1 MQSISL
7 RQKQI
12 LDYII
17 DFIRKRGYAPSVR
30 DIASGCD
37 ISSSSL
43 AQYHLKVLERQG
55 YIHRDPEISRS
66 IALVKSELSAN
77 SIPLLGTIAAGQPI
91 PVPSSD
97 TWISAPEELLELPEY
112 VTGRLDRVYG
122 LRVQG
127 TSMIDA
133 LVDDGD
139 IVILQAASSAEDG
152 EMVAAWLKNRRE
164 VTLKKLYRESGRIR
178 LQPANQTMAPIYV
191 DPDEIE
197 VQGRVIAVLRKYH
210 QQLP

>member
-1 MQSISL
+1 MEPISL
-7 RQKQI
+7 KQKRI

-17 DFIRKRGYAPSVR
+17 EFTRGRGYPPSVR

-43 AQYHLKVLERQG
+43 AQYHLKVLQRHG

-66 IALVKSELSAN
+66 IALVKSERPAN

-97 TWISAPEELLELPEY
+97 TWISAPEELLELPGY
-112 VTGRLDRVYG
+112 VTGLLDRVYG

-139 IVILQAASSAEDG
+139 IVILQAASTAEDG
-152 EMVAAWLKNRRE
+152 EMVAVWLKNRRE
-164 VTLKKLYRESGRIR
+164 VTLKKLYRESERIR

-210 QQLP
+210 QQSP

>member
-1 MQSISL
+1 MEPISPK
-7 RQKQI
+7 QKRI

-17 DFIRKRGYAPSVR
+17 EFTRARGYAPSVR
-30 DIASGCD
+30 DVADGCD

-66 IALVKSELSAN
+66 IALVKNKLSTN
-77 SIPLLGTIAAGQPI
+77 SIPLVGTIAAGHPI
-91 PVPSSD
+91 PVPSPD
-97 TWISAPEELLELPEY
+97 TWVSAPEELLELPGY
-112 VTGRLDRVYG
+112 VTGLLDKVYG

-139 IVILQAASSAEDG
+139 IVILQAASTAEDG
-152 EMVAAWLKNRRE
+152 EMVAVWLKSRQE
-164 VTLKKLYRESGRIR
+164 VTLKKLYREPERIR
-178 LQPANQTMAPIYV
+178 LQPANEAMAPIYV

-210 QQLP
+210 QHLA

>member
-1 MQSISL
+1 MEPISL
-7 RQKQI
+7 RQKRI
-12 LDYII
+12 LGYIT
-17 DFIRKRGYAPSVR
+17 DFTRARGYAPSVR
-30 DIASGCD
+30 DIANGCD

-43 AQYHLKVLERQG
+43 AQYHLNVLERQG

-66 IALVKSELSAN
+66 IALVKNKLSVN

-91 PVPSSD
+91 PVPSPD
-97 TWISAPEELLELPEY
+97 TWVSTPEEFLELPGY
-112 VTGRLDRVYG
+112 VTGLLDGVYG

-139 IVILQAASSAEDG
+139 IVILQATSTAEDG
-152 EMVAAWLKNRRE
+152 EMVAVWLKNRQE
-164 VTLKKLYRESGRIR
+164 VTLKKLYRESERIR
-178 LQPANQTMAPIYV
+178 LQPANEAMAPIYV

-197 VQGRVIAVLRKYH
+197 LQGRVIAVLRKYH
-210 QQLP
+210 QQLA